1 MDVSASR
8 RHPGH
13 DVIIVDDSANFY
25 IDMFPKIFVA
35 DSGRTKGVD
44 ALDIAI
50 SASKKCCKG
59 GSPAVTGS
67 PDFTPLAMQLSDMG
81 LKIKP
86 YFIQCFLESLV
97 HFTALLPI
105 R

>member
-8 RHPGH
+8 WHPGH
-13 DVIIVDDSANFY
+13 DVIIVDDSVYSY
-25 IDMFPKIFVA
+25 IDMFPKIVIA
-35 DSGRTKGVD
+35 DSGRTKGVN

-50 SASKKCCKG
+50 SVSKKCCKRG
-59 GSPAVTGS
+59 PQAVAGR

-81 LKIKP
+81 EKIKP
-86 YFIQCFLESLV
+86 DFIQCFLESPV
-97 HFTALLPI
+97 HFTAWFPI